1 MKKLAITGYNGD
13 PIATTLTCS
22 LNCPSS
28 LKYVEKVPGCY
39 LQNVDS
45 DRHGLLN
52 RQTTMEHIIKSS
64 SLTHTKSEVEKYGQ
78 IFYVVF

>member
-1 MKKLAITGYNGD
+1 MKKLAIRGYNGD
-13 PIATTLTCS
+13 PIATTLVFS

-45 DRHGLLN
+45 DRHGLPD
-52 RQTTMEHIIKSS
+52 RDTTMEHITKSS
-64 SLTHTKSEVEKYGQ
+64 SLTHTQSKVEK
-78 IFYVVF
+78 